1 MCDQIENWD
10 DLAQEEQEKLRAGH
24 DEDEI
29 EAIAEAV

>member
-1 MCDQIENWD
+1 MCHHIESWD
-10 DLAQEEQEKLRAGH
+10 ELSQEEQEKLRAEH